1 MMKGSWIV
9 AGALAAALIGSGYWG
24 YSKNRELKEMN
35 LRAENN
41 YQRAFNELT
50 FDMDLLHDKIG
61 TTLAMNSRTSL
72 SPALADVWRISIQ
85 SKSDIAQLPLKF
97 VPFDKTQAFLT
108 GVANFSYKTAV
119 RDLNKEPLTAKEY
132 DSLRKI
138 YSTSEKIQD
147 GLRNVQTNIM
157 NKNLSWI
164 DVDQMSEEK
173 KASRDNSIVDGFK
186 HIEQV
191 KATTN
196 NDFGPTFSNGQEESK
211 GLKKLTG
218 KKIDENEAK
227 KIAEDAVPL
236 KNVTKI
242 QVTRSQSDNK
252 RFEPFYSV
260 SMAHNHPVADTYMEI
275 TETAGLPIFFITN
288 RPIAKQQIS
297 LDDAV
302 KKGLSY
308 LYSKNYKNMELYD
321 SSQYDTIGVLQ
332 MVKSIDDVRIY
343 PEAIQLKVALDNGQI
358 IGFNAKNYIT
368 SNHVRKIP
376 TPKLTLEQA
385 KAKLN
390 KNVKVEEERLAVIL
404 NDFNKE
410 VLTYEFLGTYN
421 HDTYDIFINAT
432 TGDEEKVKKL

>member
-1 MMKGSWIV
+1 MKGSWIV
-9 AGALAAALIGSGYWG
+9 AGALAAALVGSGYWG
-24 YSKNRELKEMN
+24 YTQHRELNEMN
-35 LRAENN
+35 LKAENN

-50 FDMDLLHDKIG
+50 YDIDLLHDKIG

-72 SPALADVWRISIQ
+72 SPALADVWRISIH

-108 GVANFSYKTAV
+108 GVGNFSYKTAV

-132 DSLRKI
+132 KTLRDM
-138 YSTSEKIQD
+138 YSTAEKIQD

-164 DVDQMSEEK
+164 DVGQMTEER
-173 KASRDNSIVDGFK
+173 KAPRDNSIVDGFK

-191 KATTN
+191 KATTDQ
-196 NDFGPTFSNGQEESK
+196 DFGPTFTNGQEESK

-218 KKIDENEAK
+218 KKISQDEAK
-227 KIAEDAVPL
+227 KIAQKFVPL
-236 KNVTKI
+236 KNVNKT
-242 QVTRSQSDNK
+242 QVTRSENK
-252 RFEPFYSV
+252 NFEPFYAV
-260 SMAHNHPVADTYMEI
+260 TMAHTNPTADTYMQI
-275 TETAGLPIFFITN
+275 TETKGLPIFFITN
-288 RPIAKQQIS
+288 RPINKQKIS

-302 KKGLSY
+302 KKGLNY
-308 LYSKNYKNMELYD
+308 LDSKNYKDMELYD

-332 MVKSIDDVRIY
+332 YVHAIDDVRIY

-404 NDFNKE
+404 NSFNKE

-421 HDTYDIFINAT
+421 HDTYDIFINAM

>member
-1 MMKGSWIV
+1 MKGSWIV
-9 AGALAAALIGSGYWG
+9 AGVLGAALIGTGYWG
-24 YSKNRELKEMN
+24 YTQHRDLNEMN
-35 LRAENN
+35 LKAENS

-50 FDMDLLHDKIG
+50 YDIDLLHDKIG

-108 GVANFSYKTAV
+108 GVGNFSYKSAV
-119 RDLNKEPLTAKEY
+119 RDLDKEPLTDKEF
-132 DSLRKI
+132 DSLKKI
-138 YSTSEKIQD
+138 YSTAEKIQD

-164 DVDQMSEEK
+164 DVGQMAEER
-173 KASRDNSIVDGFK
+173 KAPRDNSIVNGFK

-191 KATTN
+191 KATTDK
-196 NDFGPTFSNGQEESK
+196 DFGPTFTNGQEESK

-218 KKIDENEAK
+218 KKISETEAK
-227 KIAEDAVPL
+227 KIAQDYVPL
-236 KNVTKI
+236 KNVEKI
-242 QVTRSQSDNK
+242 QVDKSQNRK
-252 RFEPFYSV
+252 FEPFYAIT
-260 SMAHNHPVADTYMEI
+260 MAHTKPTADTYMQI
-275 TETAGLPIFFITN
+275 TETAGLPIFFMTT
-288 RPIAKQQIS
+288 RQMKTQQIG

-308 LYSKNYKNMELYD
+308 LNSKNYKNMELYD
-321 SSQYDTIGVLQ
+321 SSQYDTVGVLQ
-332 MVKSIDDVRIY
+332 YVKSVNNVRIY
-343 PEAIQLKVALDNGQI
+343 PEAIQLEVALDNGEV

-368 SNHVRKIP
+368 SKHVRKIP
-376 TPKLTLEQA
+376 TPKLTLSQA
-385 KAKLN
+385 KGKLN

-410 VLTYEFLGTYN
+410 ILTYEFLCTYN
-421 HDTYDIFINAT
+421 HDTYDIYINAMN
-432 TGDEEKVKKL
+432 GREEKVKKL

>member
-1 MMKGSWIV
+1 MKGSWIV
-9 AGALAAALIGSGYWG
+9 AGALAAALIGTGYWG
-24 YSKNRELKEMN
+24 YSQQRELKEMN
-35 LRAENN
+35 LKAENS

-50 FDMDLLHDKIG
+50 YDIDLLHDKIG

-72 SPALADVWRISIQ
+72 SPALADVWRLSIQ
-85 SKSDIAQLPLKF
+85 AKSDIAQLPLKF

-108 GVANFSYKTAV
+108 GVGNFSYKTAV
-119 RDLNKEPLTAKEY
+119 RDLDKQPLTSKEFS
-132 DSLRKI
+132 SLRNM
-138 YSTSEKIQD
+138 YSTAEKIQN

-157 NKNLSWI
+157 NKNLTWM
-164 DVDQMSEEK
+164 DVGQMAEER
-173 KASRDNSIVDGFK
+173 KAPRDNSIVNGFK

-191 KATTN
+191 KATTD
-196 NDFGPTFSNGQEESK
+196 NDFGPTFTNGQEESK

-218 KKIDENEAK
+218 KKINQNEAK
-227 KIAEDAVPL
+227 KIAQDIVPL

-242 QVTRSQSDNK
+242 QVTRSKSGND

-260 SMAHNHPVADTYMEI
+260 SMAHKNPTADTYMEI
-275 TETAGLPIFFITN
+275 TETAGLPIFFMTN

-302 KKGLSY
+302 KKGLKY
-308 LYSKNYKNMELYD
+308 LNSKNYKNMEVYD

-332 MVKSIDDVRIY
+332 MVKSIDNVRIY
-343 PEAIQLKVALDNGQI
+343 PEAIQLKVALDNGEI

-368 SNHVRKIP
+368 ANHVRKVP

-385 KAKLN
+385 RGKLN

-421 HDTYDIFINAT
+421 HDTYDVYINAM